1 MGDKGKQVGAAI
13 GRYVIF
19 ILVGIVLVAGYS
31 GISSYVSSHSKQLA
45 KGDYQDMNA
54 LVEAGKDLPANE
66 FGRLSI
72 RWVLGSFAT
81 EENSVSSYGAKF
93 SAGKSSYYL
102 AILDDFSTIAVQ
114 AADSGEIKR
123 LEAMA
128 ADFSNAD
135 DIYSLAAQDFEGKIE
150 RLTNSKLKSIYDEAL
165 EKSGISGK
173 DMFTVKYLI
182 LNTGAIPG
190 QNILLYAVLPLAA
203 VALLIFV
210 LVRLRKKRKEEDAP
224 AAPPAE
230 PQE

>member
-1 MGDKGKQVGAAI
+1 
-13 GRYVIF
+13 
-19 ILVGIVLVAGYS
+19 
-31 GISSYVSSHSKQLA
+31 
-45 KGDYQDMNA
+45 MN
-54 LVEAGKDLPANE
+54 EY
-66 FGRLSI
+66 GRLSI

-81 EENSVSSYGAKF
+81 EENSVSSYGLKF
-93 SAGKSSYYL
+93 STGKSSYYL
-102 AILDDFSTIAVQ
+102 AILDDFSTIAIQ

-128 ADFSNAD
+128 EDFSKAD
-135 DIYSLAAQDFEGKIE
+135 DIYSLAAQDFEGKTE
-150 RLTNSKLKSIYDEAL
+150 KLTNTKLKSIYDEAL

-190 QNILLYAVLPLAA
+190 QNILLYVALPLAA

-210 LVRLRKKRKEEDAP
+210 LVRLRKKRKEEDTP
-224 AAPPAE
+224 TAPPAE